1 MVVLL
6 RKVLIYGIVT
16 AFLVFSV
23 SAFLIVWINSR
34 NLPDVRNLEYWKPSQ
49 VTKVYASD
57 GSILTEFY
65 IQRRQYVPIDQIP
78 DFVKNAFIA
87 IEDRTFYTNIGID
100 PIGIMRAA
108 VMNLLSGR
116 IVAGGSTISQQ
127 LIKNLF
133 LTPERSLSRK
143 VKEMILAIRLNR
155 VYPKDKILEM
165 YLNQIYLGHGAYGVE
180 SASQVYFG
188 KHVWELD
195 ICEAA
200 VLAGLPK
207 APSRYDPYK
216 NIEGATERRD
226 AVLQS
231 MLEEG
236 YIDINT
242 AKRCFE
248 QPITLRE
255 VDEEDIDI
263 KDYFTE
269 MVRQW
274 FASRYGVDELYKGG
288 YRIYTTIDKNLLRNA
303 HYVIKD
309 HLEYLQLMVGF
320 PKLKEDEIKRL
331 LEEYEEQSAEKLIK
345 NHIYIGLIEKV
356 SRKKVYVKIKDH
368 KGYFVFQGRLKNARK
383 GIPVYVRY
391 VEGEKFEFVPYL
403 EGAIVS
409 IDHATGAIRAI
420 VGGYDFLKT
429 KFNRAVQAK
438 RQPGS
443 AFKPIVYTAAI
454 LKGYTQISLLN
465 DEPVAIWDPDRFEE
479 WIPENYDR
487 EYHGEVTLRYA
498 LSHSL
503 NAASVNLFLDVGYN
517 PVLSLAYQMGIKTK
531 LPRVPSLV
539 LGSADISPLELA
551 TVYSVFANGGMK
563 CKPYF
568 IERVE
573 DFSGNVLY
581 QHEKDC
587 VYIIPEEEN
596 AVMVDLLRAVVK
608 EGTGRKAKVLGFPVA
623 GKTGTTDDYTDAWF
637 AGFSP
642 KLTTVVWVGYD
653 TKKKI
658 GWKMTGAK
666 AALPIWIDFMAT
678 AHTDEEIP
686 DFQLPEGVAYVPIDP
701 ETRLVAN
708 DHCPGEEILFIIG
721 TEPEVDCDGNFVV
734 ENSKIEQIKEIFD
747 IPDMKNKIDTP
758 EKMIDNNDSFIFDTD

>member
-1 MVVLL
+1 ML

>member
-1 MVVLL
+1 MLKKIFIFGFLGSLL
-6 RKVLIYGIVT
+6 T
-16 AFLVFSV
+16 FSIL
-23 SAFLIVWINSR
+23 SLFFVWVNSR

-49 VTKVYASD
+49 TTKVYAHD
-57 GSILTEFY
+57 GSLLTEFY
-65 IQRRQYVPIDQIP
+65 IQRRQYVPIDKIP
-78 DFVKNAFIA
+78 DYVKNAFIA
-87 IEDRTFYTNIGID
+87 IEDRTFYDNIGID
-100 PIGIMRAA
+100 PIGILRAA
-108 VMNLLSGR
+108 VMNILSGR

-133 LTPERSLSRK
+133 LTPERSISRK

-180 SASQVYFG
+180 SAAQVYFG
-188 KHVWELD
+188 KHVYELD

-216 NIEGATERRD
+216 NIEGAKERRD

-242 AKRCFE
+242 AKECFE
-248 QPITLRE
+248 QPIVLRE
-255 VDEEDIDI
+255 EDEEDIDI

-274 FASRYGVDELYKGG
+274 FAVRYGTDELYKGG
-288 YRIYTTIDKNLLRNA
+288 YKIYTTADKNLLRNA

-309 HLEYLQLMVGF
+309 HLENLQLSVGF
-320 PKLKEDEIKRL
+320 PELTDDEMVKL
-331 LEEYEEQSAEKLIK
+331 LEEYEKQDIKKLVK
-345 NHIYIGLIEKV
+345 NNIYIGLIEKIQK
-356 SRKKVYVKIKDH
+356 RKVYIKVKEF
-368 KGYFVFQGRLKNARK
+368 KGYFTFNGSLKNAKK
-383 GIPVYVRY
+383 GNPVYVRY
-391 VEGEKFEFVPYL
+391 IGGERFDFIPYI
-403 EGAIVS
+403 EGAIVA
-409 IDHATGAIRAI
+409 IDHRTGAIRAV
-420 VGGYDFLKT
+420 VGGYDFGKT

-443 AFKPIVYTAAI
+443 AFKPIVYTSAI

-479 WIPENYDR
+479 WIPENYDH

-503 NAASVNLFLDVGYN
+503 NAASVNLFLDVGFK
-517 PVLSLAYQMGIKTK
+517 PVISLSYQLGIKTK
-531 LPRVPSLV
+531 LPQVPSLV
-539 LGSADISPLELA
+539 LGSADLSPMELA
-551 TVYSVFANGGMK
+551 TVYSVFANNGMK
-563 CKPYF
+563 CEPYF
-568 IERVE
+568 IERIE
-573 DFSGNVLY
+573 DFAGNVLY
-581 QHEKDC
+581 QHEPDC
-587 VYIIPEEEN
+587 VYVIPEEEN
-596 AVMVDLLRAVVK
+596 AVMVDLLKAVVK

-666 AALPIWIDFMAT
+666 AALPVWIDFMAT

-701 ETRLVAN
+701 ETRLIAN
-708 DHCPGEEILFIIG
+708 ENCPGEEILFVIG

-734 ENSKIEQIKEIFD
+734 ENSKINEIKEIFD
-747 IPDMKNKIDTP
+747 IPEIKNNVETLDKIR
-758 EKMIDNNDSFIFDTD
+758 DNKDSFIFDVN

>member
-1 MVVLL
+1 MVLL
-6 RKVLIYGIVT
+6 KKVIIYG
-16 AFLVFSV
+16 FLGFLLFFSV
-23 SAFLIVWINSR
+23 SAFFIVWVNSR

-65 IQRRQYVPIDQIP
+65 IQRRQYVPIDKIP
-78 DFVKNAFIA
+78 DYVKNAFIA
-87 IEDRTFYTNIGID
+87 IEDRTFYDNIGID

-195 ICEAA
+195 VCEAA

-242 AKRCFE
+242 ARRCFE

-288 YRIYTTIDKNLLRNA
+288 YKIYTTVDKDLLRNA

-309 HLEYLQLMVGF
+309 HLENLQSMVGF
-320 PKLKEDEIKRL
+320 PRLKEDEIKRL
-331 LEEYEEQSAEKLIK
+331 MEEYEEQSADKLIK
-345 NHIYIGLIEKV
+345 NHIYVGIIDRIV
-356 SRKKVYVKIKDH
+356 RKKVYIKVKDH
-368 KGYFVFQGRLKNARK
+368 KGYFIFQGRLRNAKK

-391 VEGEKFEFVPYL
+391 IDGERFEFVPYL
-403 EGAIVS
+403 EGAIVA
-409 IDHATGAIRAI
+409 IDHTTGAIRAI

-517 PVLSLAYQMGIKTK
+517 PVISLAYQMGIKTK
-531 LPRVPSLV
+531 LPKVPSLV

-551 TVYSVFANGGMK
+551 TVYSVFANGGMR
-563 CKPYF
+563 CEPYF

-596 AVMVDLLRAVVK
+596 AVMVDLLKAVVK

-678 AHTDEEIP
+678 AHTDEEIS

-721 TEPEVDCDGNFVV
+721 TEPEVDCDGNLVV
-734 ENSKIEQIKEIFD
+734 ENSKIDQIKEIFD

-758 EKMIDNNDSFIFDTD
+758 EKMIDNNDNFIFDTD